1 MEVGGGC
8 GTSAGA
14 AASDTASDA
23 GCGAAAAADYAAGS
37 TTATAAAAATA
48 ATTKSKHG
56 HPTTKQ
62 QWSSTAT
69 TIRPRLT
76 NLRGNLHLWRAHAL
90 RPIQPGICLPPG
102 IHVITPPLATFVAF
116 RSGAGCGE
124 YDIEFVFEL

>member
-8 GTSAGA
+8 GTAAGS

-23 GCGAAAAADYAAGS
+23 GCGAAAAAADYAAGS
-37 TTATAAAAATA
+37 TATTAATTA